1 MDLKE
6 VMAVNLRRL
15 RHAKG
20 MTQEELAERAGLS
33 ARYVGGIER
42 ADVSASVTVLGRIA
56 EALEVEAAELV
67 RAAPAKARKKTAVE
81 PRFRDDCGSRLA
93 PEEFDRVRLKD
104 LGELLQH
111 VDGRGVL
118 FALQHANIV
127 AIDART
133 VGKLLLR
140 HAFGMSQSSQIR
152 GDDLPQAHAVRSPC
166 HLIYCHLVN

>member
-56 EALEVEAAELV
+56 EALEVEATELV
-67 RAAPAKARKKTAVE
+67 RAAASKPRKKAAA
-81 PRFRDDCGSRLA
+81 D
-93 PEEFDRVRLKD
+93 
-104 LGELLQH
+104 
-111 VDGRGVL
+111 
-118 FALQHANIV
+118 
-127 AIDART
+127 
-133 VGKLLLR
+133 
-140 HAFGMSQSSQIR
+140 
-152 GDDLPQAHAVRSPC
+152 PQTR
-166 HLIYCHLVN
+166 